1 MTNETREALV
11 LLKAQLSASEEAAFR
26 FGVLRDALTA
36 SASGGGVAEPATA
49 AERSLSE
56 VRALTQRQTALL
68 TQMQGTSLAEIVGR
82 EPNLRERIAVER
94 VLRAVTVRQEELQAE
109 GTTRGMVMDFG
120 AFKQAV
126 REEVARLDHM
136 FLVEEGSLRRS
147 TIEALQGEGFTLL
160 VLPFRTTAE
169 NLARY
174 LYQRISARHLPV
186 SQVDVYETPLNCA
199 SYFGE

>member
-56 VRALTQRQTALL
+56 VRALKQRQTALL

-94 VLRAVTVRQEELQAE
+94 VLRAVTVRQEELQTLVRSCAE
-109 GTTRGMVMDFG
+109 LLQKSADFVNYQLNVISGTVADDTYGRSQPVAGPAPGVNR
-120 AFKQAV
+120 AV
-126 REEVARLDHM
+126 AM
-136 FLVEEGSLRRS
+136 FD
-147 TIEALQGEGFTLL
+147 A
-160 VLPFRTTAE
+160 
-169 NLARY
+169 
-174 LYQRISARHLPV
+174 
-186 SQVDVYETPLNCA
+186 DV
-199 SYFGE
+199 

>member
-49 AERSLSE
+49 AEHSLSE

-94 VLRAVTVRQEELQAE
+94 VLRAVTVRQEELQTLVRSCAE
-109 GTTRGMVMDFG
+109 LLQKSADFVNYQLNVISGTVADDTYGRSQPVAGPAPGVNR
-120 AFKQAV
+120 AV
-126 REEVARLDHM
+126 AM
-136 FLVEEGSLRRS
+136 FD
-147 TIEALQGEGFTLL
+147 A
-160 VLPFRTTAE
+160 
-169 NLARY
+169 
-174 LYQRISARHLPV
+174 
-186 SQVDVYETPLNCA
+186 DV
-199 SYFGE
+199 

>member
-94 VLRAVTVRQEELQAE
+94 VLRAVTVRQEELQTIVRSCAE
-109 GTTRGMVMDFG
+109 LLQKSADFVNYQLNVISGTVADDTYGRSQPVAGPAPGVNR
-120 AFKQAV
+120 AV
-126 REEVARLDHM
+126 AM
-136 FLVEEGSLRRS
+136 FD
-147 TIEALQGEGFTLL
+147 A
-160 VLPFRTTAE
+160 
-169 NLARY
+169 
-174 LYQRISARHLPV
+174 
-186 SQVDVYETPLNCA
+186 DV
-199 SYFGE
+199 

>member
-36 SASGGGVAEPATA
+36 SASGGRVAEPATA

-94 VLRAVTVRQEELQAE
+94 VLRAVTVRQEELQTLVRSCAE
-109 GTTRGMVMDFG
+109 LLQKSADFVNYQLNVISGTVADDTYGRSQPVAGPAPGVNR
-120 AFKQAV
+120 AV
-126 REEVARLDHM
+126 AM
-136 FLVEEGSLRRS
+136 FD
-147 TIEALQGEGFTLL
+147 A
-160 VLPFRTTAE
+160 
-169 NLARY
+169 
-174 LYQRISARHLPV
+174 
-186 SQVDVYETPLNCA
+186 DV
-199 SYFGE
+199 

>member
-49 AERSLSE
+49 AECSLSE

-68 TQMQGTSLAEIVGR
+68 TQMQGASLAEIVGR

-94 VLRAVTVRQEELQAE
+94 VLRAVTVRQEELQTLVRSCAE
-109 GTTRGMVMDFG
+109 LLQKSADFVNYQLNVISGTVADDTYGRSQPVAGPAPWVNR
-120 AFKQAV
+120 AV
-126 REEVARLDHM
+126 AM
-136 FLVEEGSLRRS
+136 FD
-147 TIEALQGEGFTLL
+147 A
-160 VLPFRTTAE
+160 
-169 NLARY
+169 
-174 LYQRISARHLPV
+174 
-186 SQVDVYETPLNCA
+186 DV
-199 SYFGE
+199 

>member
-68 TQMQGTSLAEIVGR
+68 TQMQGTGLAEIVGR

-94 VLRAVTVRQEELQAE
+94 VLRAVTVRQEELQTLVRSCAE
-109 GTTRGMVMDFG
+109 LLQKSADFVNYQLNVISGTVADDTYGRSQPVAGPAPGVNR
-120 AFKQAV
+120 AV
-126 REEVARLDHM
+126 AM
-136 FLVEEGSLRRS
+136 FD
-147 TIEALQGEGFTLL
+147 A
-160 VLPFRTTAE
+160 
-169 NLARY
+169 
-174 LYQRISARHLPV
+174 
-186 SQVDVYETPLNCA
+186 DV
-199 SYFGE
+199 